1 MIRSVHEYKEATRRL
16 AEDREFIAQQRA
28 ALEEVGLTA
37 EEIERGLEPA
47 LSFHAQLAEEV
58 AWYERVKR
66 FDFDVIN
73 NLTEIGRLL
82 IAVRIAQDIS
92 QKELAEALGV
102 SEAQVSR
109 DERNEYHGI
118 GVERAQRILDALG
131 VRVTTR
137 VEEPIVR
144 RDPGRRLATTGA

>member
-1 MIRSVHEYKEATRRL
+1 MIRGENEYKEATRRL

-28 ALEEVGLTA
+28 AFEEAGLTA
-37 EEIERGLEPA
+37 DEVERGLEPTLA
-47 LSFHAQLAEEV
+47 FHAQLAEEV

-66 FDFDVIN
+66 FDFDVIS

-82 IAVRIAQDIS
+82 IAIRIAQDVS
-92 QKELAEALGV
+92 QKELADALGV

-131 VRVTTR
+131 VSVTTR

-144 RDPGRRLATTGA
+144 RRSGRRLATTGA

>member
-1 MIRSVHEYKEATRRL
+1 MICGENEYKEAARRL
-16 AEDREFIAQQRA
+16 AEDREFVGQQRA
-28 ALEEVGLTA
+28 AFEEAGLTA

-66 FDFDVIN
+66 FDFDVIS

-82 IAVRIAQDIS
+82 ITVRIARNIS
-92 QKELAEALGV
+92 QKELADALGV

-118 GVERAQRILDALG
+118 GVERTQRILDALG
-131 VRVTTR
+131 VSVTTR
-137 VEEPIVR
+137 VEEPIAR
-144 RDPGRRLATTGA
+144 LDSGRRLATKHA